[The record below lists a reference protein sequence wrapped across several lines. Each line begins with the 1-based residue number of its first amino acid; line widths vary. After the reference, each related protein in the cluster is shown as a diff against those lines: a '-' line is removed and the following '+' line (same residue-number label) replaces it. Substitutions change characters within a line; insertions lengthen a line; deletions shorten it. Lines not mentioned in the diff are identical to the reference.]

1 MKKSIILLSFL
12 LTSCATLMNGKTQE
26 VVINSSPA
34 GAGITINDE
43 YIGITPLNVKV
54 VRKYDFD
61 LILSMYGYVPVSK
74 TYSKKLSAVF
84 LGNIFIGGL
93 PGFIIDLASGSAYYF
108 DVNDDNNSGILNHDN
123 YISLQLEKSS
133 K

>member
-12 LTSCATLMNGKTQE
+12 LTSCATLINGKTQE

-34 GAGITINDE
+34 GADVTINNE
-43 YIGITPLNVKV
+43 YVGITPLDAKV

-61 LILSMYGYVPVSK
+61 IILTKDGYVSVNK
-74 TYSKKLSAVF
+74 TYSKELDPIV
-84 LGNIFIGGL
+84 LGNLFIGGI
-93 PGFIIDLASGSAYYF
+93 PGLIIDLASGSAYHF
-108 DVNDDNNSGILNHDN
+108 DVSN
-123 YISLQLEKSS
+123 ISLQLEK